1 MRRGGLALTLAS
13 VPSTPRL
20 VLFLLMLP
28 LSALAVERP
37 DVLVVIGAGS
47 SLPDEFEDDV
57 GEPLSFTLSKSKELA
72 FAFLPM
78 DRVRTELGYG
88 GAMAPGSCVFDNE
101 CLRKTRASLGADR
114 FIVVKLAGTEA
125 EVDLTVTRIT
135 DSSVTDVSRTQKVQG
150 GAAEVINVA
159 RGLAIEVLEERRA
172 TVVVTVN
179 ELDAIIEVGGV
190 RLPEGKR
197 RLEVKP
203 GSYRITVS
211 KPDFT
216 PFETT
221 LTCRP
226 GEQCAASASIF
237 PLRQDD
243 LGGATNDTLS
253 RSLVISG
260 WSAAGVGAV
269 LTAVGIVYGL
279 RSQELSDELDAACI
293 GTSAIGRSVCDL
305 TRSEA
310 DDKAA
315 EGREAARI
323 FNGAGITGMVLL
335 VAGITTAAVGHGIA
349 PDDTSVE
356 VAPVSMGD
364 GYGLL
369 GTVRF

>member
-1 MRRGGLALTLAS
+1 M
-13 VPSTPRL
+13 PSTPRL

-179 ELDAIIEVGGV
+179 EPDAIIEVGGV